1 MVFAQAKGK
10 AMTPSK
16 HFLLLIVCSGIV
28 FFFWAL
34 ASRAMHSDTITFR
47 FSPAD
52 GFEFKA
58 EGAHK

>member
-1 MVFAQAKGK
+1 MVFAPPKGK

-16 HFLLLIVCSGIV
+16 HLLRLILCSGIAL
-28 FFFWAL
+28 FFAAL
-34 ASRAMHSDTITFR
+34 ASRAMHSDTVTFR